1 MDILKGE
8 RAILDLNPNLFLILG
23 SLMIGIT
30 GAWLDLRYQKIP
42 NWFTFPAML
51 IGVILNLILNLE
63 GWYLSLLGLL
73 TGLLILLIPYILGG
87 IGAGDV
93 KLLMALGAFLGVEK
107 IIPVG
112 LCSGVA
118 GGVLSLLALLLQD
131 GFVNIQHRLALL
143 VSSIWDKDIRQ
154 IVFKPDRRWKLVIP
168 YGPAILIGLI
178 VGLVWGPLWEI

>member
-1 MDILKGE
+1 M
-8 RAILDLNPNLFLILG
+8 
-23 SLMIGIT
+23 
-30 GAWLDLRYQKIP
+30 
-42 NWFTFPAML
+42 
-51 IGVILNLILNLE
+51 
-63 GWYLSLLGLL
+63 
-73 TGLLILLIPYILGG
+73 
-87 IGAGDV
+87 
-93 KLLMALGAFLGVEK
+93 GAFLGVEK